1 MNFNFSCFSL
11 RKRVRRTISAWRNR
25 SSVGQA
31 LSVQLAH
38 VETPQHKRVEI
49 VGIENA
55 FMVFPVDILFHN
67 NAPFGRPLRPYYQS
81 ITFPFHIGISEIK
94 QPPFFRFG
102 SPSLTFRLYYMR
114 RRELCQL
121 FCEKNLKIFQKI
133 FSLSQFYHFMKIFFI
148 FLANFRVLFTKYN
161 ISIFRRAF
169 KMLKIF
175 TNFHKIFHE
184 KFYEKRRLSICR
196 FPFPFECFFICGR
209 RHAVSFFKQ
218 RGKII

>member
-1 MNFNFSCFSL
+1 MSDFLRNSRKNLRREQIDRSPRNETFPMAFAMQKQRAARKRPLNFNFSCFSL

-94 QPPFFRFG
+94 QPPF
-102 SPSLTFRLYYMR
+102 SVSAAPLL
-114 RRELCQL
+114 L
-121 FCEKNLKIFQKI
+121 FAYIICGG
-133 FSLSQFYHFMKIFFI
+133 
-148 FLANFRVLFTKYN
+148 ANFVNCFAK
-161 ISIFRRAF
+161 
-169 KMLKIF
+169 KI
-175 TNFHKIFHE
+175 
-184 KFYEKRRLSICR
+184 
-196 FPFPFECFFICGR
+196 
-209 RHAVSFFKQ
+209 
-218 RGKII
+218 

>member
-1 MNFNFSCFSL
+1 MQNHVGFFEKFPKKSPPGTNGPISPQRNLSDGFRDAKQRAARRRPLNFNFSCFSL

-67 NAPFGRPLRPYYQS
+67 NAPFGRPLQPYYQS

-133 FSLSQFYHFMKIFFI
+133 FS
-148 FLANFRVLFTKYN
+148 
-161 ISIFRRAF
+161 
-169 KMLKIF
+169 
-175 TNFHKIFHE
+175 
-184 KFYEKRRLSICR
+184 
-196 FPFPFECFFICGR
+196 
-209 RHAVSFFKQ
+209 
-218 RGKII
+218 

>member
-1 MNFNFSCFSL
+1 MTGRSYFHCTQSEPFFKTHRLTSFQPRDYRVVFLYIKQRAARRRPLKFNFSCFSL

-102 SPSLTFRLYYMR
+102 RPSLTFRLYYMR

-133 FSLSQFYHFMKIFFI
+133 FS
-148 FLANFRVLFTKYN
+148 
-161 ISIFRRAF
+161 
-169 KMLKIF
+169 
-175 TNFHKIFHE
+175 
-184 KFYEKRRLSICR
+184 
-196 FPFPFECFFICGR
+196 
-209 RHAVSFFKQ
+209 
-218 RGKII
+218 